1 MKKLSAGLFL
11 VSSMIAVGDEVFIGC
26 GVDVFYNIDGTSDYI
41 TGDTGDNSL
50 GYELGVE
57 YLKSVTP
64 NFLIGAGVAY
74 QGHAKAEG
82 KDVLLGSW
90 YDAYG
95 DYYEHTVGYDDE
107 VYYDS
112 IPLYITAK
120 YEFDT
125 RNKNIKPYVKAN
137 LGYSFNLKKNDL
149 TYSDKVTQSV
159 YDWYDDIYDTYD
171 YTYSSASYDTTIKN
185 GIYYGIGGGIQINNV
200 TVDLMY
206 QANYAKAKI
215 DYKDG
220 SGSEEHDINVSRL
233 TLGVGYAFQF

>member
-1 MKKLSAGLFL
+1 MKKLLAGLFV
-11 VSSMIAVGDEVFIGC
+11 VSSILTFSDEVVVRGAL
-26 GVDVFYNIDGTSDYI
+26 DVFNDFNGMSDYI

-50 GYELGVE
+50 GYELGLE
-57 YLKSVTP
+57 YLKNITP
-64 NFLIGAGVAY
+64 NFLIGAGIAY

-82 KDVLLGSW
+82 KNVLLDSW

-95 DYYEHTVGYDDE
+95 DYYEHTIGYDDQ

-112 IPLYITAK
+112 VPLYITAK

-137 LGYSFNLKKNDL
+137 LGYSFNLQRNDL
-149 TYSDKVTQSV
+149 TYSDKVTQYV
-159 YDWYDDIYDTYD
+159 YDWYYDDYDEYD
-171 YTYSSASYDTTIKN
+171 YSFASKSYDTEIKN
-185 GIYYGIGGGIQINNV
+185 GIYYGIGGGVQIDNI

-215 DYKDG
+215 NYDG
-220 SGSEEHDINVSRL
+220 GGSEEHDLNVSRL

>member
-1 MKKLSAGLFL
+1 MKKLLASLFV
-11 VSSMIAVGDEVFIGC
+11 VSSILTFSDEVVVRGAL
-26 GVDVFYNIDGTSDYI
+26 DVFNDFNGMSDYI

-50 GYELGVE
+50 GYELGLE
-57 YLKSVTP
+57 YLKNITP
-64 NFLIGAGVAY
+64 NFLIGAGIAY

-82 KDVLLGSW
+82 KNVLLDSW

-95 DYYEHTVGYDDE
+95 DYYEHTIGYDDQ

-112 IPLYITAK
+112 VPLYITAK

-137 LGYSFNLKKNDL
+137 LGYSFNLQRNDL
-149 TYSDKVTQSV
+149 TYSDKVTQYV
-159 YDWYDDIYDTYD
+159 YDWYYDDYDEYD
-171 YTYSSASYDTTIKN
+171 YSFASKSYDTEIKN
-185 GIYYGIGGGIQINNV
+185 GIYYGIGGGVQIDNI

-215 DYKDG
+215 NYDG
-220 SGSEEHDINVSRL
+220 GGSEEHDLNVSRL

>member
-1 MKKLSAGLFL
+1 MKKLLAGLFV
-11 VSSMIAVGDEVFIGC
+11 VSSILTFSDEVVVRGAL
-26 GVDVFYNIDGTSDYI
+26 DVFNDFHGMSDYI

-50 GYELGVE
+50 GYELGLE
-57 YLKSVTP
+57 YLKNITP
-64 NFLIGAGVAY
+64 NFLIGAGIAY

-82 KDVLLGSW
+82 KNVLLDSW

-95 DYYEHTVGYDDE
+95 DYYEHTIGYDDQ

-112 IPLYITAK
+112 VPLQITAK

-137 LGYSFNLKKNDL
+137 LGYSFNLQRNDL
-149 TYSDKVTQSV
+149 TYSDKVTQYV
-159 YDWYDDIYDTYD
+159 YDWYYDDYDEYD
-171 YTYSSASYDTTIKN
+171 YSFASKSYDTEIKN
-185 GIYYGIGGGIQINNV
+185 GIYYGIGGGVQIDNI

-215 DYKDG
+215 NYDG
-220 SGSEEHDINVSRL
+220 GGSEEHDLNVSRL

>member
-1 MKKLSAGLFL
+1 MKKLLAGLFV
-11 VSSMIAVGDEVFIGC
+11 VSSILTFSDEVVVRGAL
-26 GVDVFYNIDGTSDYI
+26 DVFNDFNGMSDYI

-50 GYELGVE
+50 GYELGLE
-57 YLKSVTP
+57 YLKNITP
-64 NFLIGAGVAY
+64 NFLIGAGIAY

-82 KDVLLGSW
+82 KNVLLDSW

-95 DYYEHTVGYDDE
+95 DYYEHTIGYDDQ

-112 IPLYITAK
+112 VPLYITAK

-137 LGYSFNLKKNDL
+137 LGYSFNLQRNDL
-149 TYSDKVTQSV
+149 TYSDKVTQYV
-159 YDWYDDIYDTYD
+159 YDWYYDDYDENE
-171 YTYSSASYDTTIKN
+171 YSFASKSYDTEIKN
-185 GIYYGIGGGIQINNV
+185 GIYYGIGGGVQIDNI

-215 DYKDG
+215 NYDG
-220 SGSEEHDINVSRL
+220 GGSEEHDLNVSRL